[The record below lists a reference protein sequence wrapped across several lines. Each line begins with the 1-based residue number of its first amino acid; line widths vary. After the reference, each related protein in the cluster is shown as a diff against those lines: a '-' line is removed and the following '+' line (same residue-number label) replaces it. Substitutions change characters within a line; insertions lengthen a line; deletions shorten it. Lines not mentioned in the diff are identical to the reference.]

1 MTVVRSLLF
10 SLVFYAGTL
19 FEVLSAL
26 FASRRGSIF
35 VRAHALR
42 WARFHGWCCRHI
54 LGIENR
60 IEGSIPQDVVLIAAK
75 HQSMYE
81 TVELVRLIHEPAIV
95 LKRELADMPLW
106 GKLAQHYGTIP
117 ITREGSHSALRSM
130 LRAAKRAIVDRR
142 PILIFPEG
150 TRVAPGEQPPLKSG
164 FAGLYSQLKIP
175 VVPVAIDSGRLWG
188 RNAFFKRSGII
199 TFRFGEPIPPGLPR
213 PEIEAR
219 VHAAINVLDKQI

>member
-1 MTVVRSLLF
+1 MIILRSILF
-10 SLVFYAGTL
+10 ALIFYAGTV
-19 FEVLSAL
+19 FEVLAAL
-26 FASRRGSIF
+26 LASRRGNAA

-42 WARFHGWCCRHI
+42 WSCFHGWCCRNI
-54 LGIENR
+54 VGIRNR
-60 IEGSIPQDVVLIAAK
+60 IEGSIPRHDVVLFAAK

-106 GKLAQHYGTIP
+106 GRLAQQYGAIP
-117 ITREGSHSALRSM
+117 ITREGSAGALRSM
-130 LRAAKRAIVDRR
+130 LRAAKQAIGERR

-150 TRVAPGEQPPLKSG
+150 TRVMPGEQPPLKSG
-164 FAGLYSQLKIP
+164 FAGLYSQLKLP

-188 RNAFFKRSGII
+188 RNAFFKRSGTV

-213 PEIEAR
+213 AEIEAR
-219 VHAAINVLDKQI
+219 VHAAINALDK

>member
-1 MTVVRSLLF
+1 MTILRSLLF
-10 SLVFYAGTL
+10 ALIFYAGTA
-19 FEVLSAL
+19 FEVITAL
-26 FASRRGSIF
+26 IASRRGGMA

-42 WARFHGWCCRHI
+42 WAQFHGWCCRQI

-60 IEGSIPQDVVLIAAK
+60 IEGIVPRHDVVLIAAK

-106 GKLAQHYGTIP
+106 GKLARQYGAIP
-117 ITREGSHSALRSM
+117 ITREGSASALRSM
-130 LRAAKRAIVDRR
+130 LRAAKEAIAERR

-175 VVPVAIDSGRLWG
+175 VVPVAINSGRLWG
-188 RNAFFKRSGII
+188 RNAFFKRPGIV
-199 TFRFGEPIPPGLPR
+199 TFRFGEPIPPGLSR

-219 VHAAINVLDKQI
+219 VHAAINALDR